1 MTSSTPVV
9 YMDACCF
16 IDMAKFAMKIPTKV
30 DRDSHI
36 YFCRKFLDAARAK
49 DATVY
54 TSTIS
59 LVECVK
65 LTDESSPGGT
75 LIEDDRVKTL
85 FKGMLMSGKSGVTP
99 AMPTPAITD
108 RARDLRW
115 NHAITCKPMDA
126 MHLATAMA
134 MKCTHFLTTD
144 GRLGAANVARIAAL
158 GLVVCT
164 ADSIAA
170 LLPTAYAQ
178 LQLQPKR
185 PAGGDATITAT
196 A

>member
-16 IDMAKFAMKIPTKV
+16 IDLAKSAMKIPTKV

-36 YFCRKFLDAARAK
+36 FFLRKFLDAARAR
-49 DATVY
+49 DAAVY

-59 LVECVK
+59 VVECVK
-65 LTDESSPGGT
+65 LTDDTSLGGT
-75 LIEDDRVKTL
+75 LIEDDRVKAL

-99 AMPTPAITD
+99 VMPTPVITD

-115 NHAITCKPMDA
+115 NHAVTCKPVDA

-144 GRLGAANVARIAAL
+144 GRLGAANIARISAL
-158 GLVVCT
+158 GLIVCT
-164 ADSIAA
+164 ADQIAA

-178 LQLQPKR
+178 LPLQPKR
-185 PAGGDATITAT
+185 PAGDEAMA
-196 A
+196 AA